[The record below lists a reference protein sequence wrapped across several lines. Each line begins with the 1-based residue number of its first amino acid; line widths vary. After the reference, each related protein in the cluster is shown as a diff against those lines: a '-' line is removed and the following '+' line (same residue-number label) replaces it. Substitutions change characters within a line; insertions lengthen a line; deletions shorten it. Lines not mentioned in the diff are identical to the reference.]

1 MLNNIKFVKK
11 GVLLCYAWKGMLG
24 GGWGWEDERQNFQR
38 RRGKCDLVN
47 KLYNVIHTYTH
58 SVYSYTRLLN
68 FTRPPSPPPPLVPD
82 LKNWIFRNI
91 PKIRNILFFTV
102 LCMSRIF
109 FGIFH
114 CVLYSIFSDN
124 CMSHLESVILQYSK
138 ISQKNEYGYVSNIF
152 WDIPIFQIG
161 NKQVCPIFILEYPGI
176 FQFSNAS

>member
-1 MLNNIKFVKK
+1 MRSSKQVIQRDTHIHPLCIFLHTLVK
-11 GVLLCYAWKGMLG
+11 LHA
-24 GGWGWEDERQNFQR
+24 
-38 RRGKCDLVN
+38 
-47 KLYNVIHTYTH
+47 
-58 SVYSYTRLLN
+58 
-68 FTRPPSPPPPLVPD
+68 PPQPPTPLVPD

-152 WDIPIFQIG
+152 WDIHILQIG
-161 NKQVCPIFILEYPGI
+161 NKQLCPIFILEYPGI
-176 FQFSNAS
+176 FQFSNASLKIDFFLCSNEFSN